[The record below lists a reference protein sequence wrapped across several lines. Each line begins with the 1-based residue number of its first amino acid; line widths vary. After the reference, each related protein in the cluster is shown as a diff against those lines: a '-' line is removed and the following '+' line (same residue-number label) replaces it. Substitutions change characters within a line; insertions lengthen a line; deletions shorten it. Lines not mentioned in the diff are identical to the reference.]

1 MNGYVPDPAL
11 RLVTPARR
19 GENGGSSRAT
29 GPDMEIDVTELVLWL
44 DQLRM
49 TDLARVGGKNASLG
63 EMIGNLAKLGVSVPG
78 GFATTADAFKTYLEK
93 SGLADRIQKRLASL
107 DVEDVNALT
116 AAGKEIRRWIVDT
129 KLPDDLEHAIRA
141 AYEKLCRDAAG
152 AESSGH
158 GALGHGRQVRTTGSP
173 DQGRSHKTPG
183 GGDNVPVAVRSSAT
197 AEDLPDASF
206 AGQQE
211 TFLNVTGIDGVLHN
225 VKEVFASLYNDRAIA
240 YRVHHGFRHEDVFL
254 SAGVQLMVRSDVGAS
269 GVLFTLD
276 TESGFRDVV
285 FVTASYGLGEMV
297 VQGAVNPD
305 EFYVFKPTLRAGKQ
319 AVLRRSLGA
328 KQQRMVYSDKP
339 GERVRIEATPEDLRR
354 KFCISDADVESLARQ
369 ALIIEEHYQRPMDIE
384 WAKDGVTGKLYI
396 VQARPETVKSRAHA
410 TQLERFQLNEKGK
423 VLAEGRSIGQKI
435 GAGKARVIRS
445 LARMNEFE
453 AGDVLVADMTDPD
466 WEPIMKRAAAIVTN
480 RGGRTC
486 HAAIIARELG
496 VPAVVG
502 TGDGLEKIPEGHE
515 VTISCAEGDTGF
527 IYDGKLKFE
536 RVATDLGDM
545 PEAPLKIM
553 MNVANPERAF
563 DFGMLPNQGIGLAR
577 LEMIIASHIGVHP
590 KALLQYDQQDAETR
604 KKIDERIAGYAG
616 PVEFY
621 VDRLAEGIA
630 TIAASVYPKT
640 VIVRMSDFKS
650 NEYANLLGGAKY
662 EPHEENPMIG
672 FRGAS
677 RYVDDTFAEAFGL
690 ECKAVKKVREA
701 MGLDNV
707 WVMIP
712 FIRTLDEG
720 RKVIEVLRANGL
732 VQGESIDG
740 NEALK
745 VIMMCEVPSN
755 ALLAEEFLDIFD
767 GFSIGSNDLTQ
778 LTLGLDRDSSI
789 VAGLFDERNPAV
801 KKLLAMAIKTAR
813 AKGKYVGICGQGPS
827 DHADLAEWL
836 MDQGIESLSLNPDTV
851 VDTWLRLAKHKG

>member
-1 MNGYVPDPAL
+1 VLRIIDSGQYQSFAARFGTASCTNPTFYRAL
-11 RLVTPARR
+11 EETPL
-19 GENGGSSRAT
+19 N
-29 GPDMEIDVTELVLWL
+29 DLVLWL

-49 TDLARVGGKNASLG
+49 TDLGKVGGKNASLG

-78 GFATTADAFKTYLEK
+78 GFATTADAFQQYLEK
-93 SGLADRIQKRLASL
+93 SGLAKRIQQRLDGL
-107 DVEDVNALT
+107 DVDHVDTLV
-116 AAGKEIRRWIVDT
+116 AAGKEIRNWIVDT
-129 KLPDDLEHAIRA
+129 ALPAELEQAIRD
-141 AYEKLCRDAAG
+141 AYIKLCRDA
-152 AESSGH
+152 
-158 GALGHGRQVRTTGSP
+158 GSN
-173 DQGRSHKTPG
+173 DIA
-183 GGDNVPVAVRSSAT
+183 VAVRSSAT

-211 TFLNVTGIDGVLHN
+211 TFLNVVGIDDVLHK
-225 VKEVFASLYNDRAIA
+225 VKEVFASLYNDRAIS
-240 YRVHHGFRHEDVFL
+240 YRVHQGFKHDDVFL

-285 FVTASYGLGEMV
+285 FITGSYGLGEMV

-305 EFYVFKPTLRAGKQ
+305 EFYVFKPTLNAGKP
-319 AVLRRSLGA
+319 AVLRRNLGS
-328 KQQRMVYSDKP
+328 KQLRMVYSSTA
-339 GERVRIEATPEDLRR
+339 GERVRTEDTPIELRN
-354 KFCISDADVESLARQ
+354 KFCIADSDVEELARQ
-369 ALIIEEHYQRPMDIE
+369 SLIIEKHYGRPMDIE
-384 WAKDGVTGKLYI
+384 WAKDGNTGKLYI

-410 TQLERFQLNEKGK
+410 TQLERFHLGEKGK

-435 GAGKARVIRS
+435 GAGKARVIRT
-445 LARMNEFE
+445 LADMSKVQP
-453 AGDVLVADMTDPD
+453 GDVLIADMTDPD
-466 WEPIMKRAAAIVTN
+466 WEPVMKRAAAIVTN

-502 TGDGLEKIPEGHE
+502 TGNALDKIPDGAD
-515 VTISCAEGDTGF
+515 VTVSCAEGDTGT
-527 IYDGKLKFE
+527 IYEGILKFE
-536 RVATDLGDM
+536 RVTADLGDM

-553 MNVANPERAF
+553 MNVANPDRAF
-563 DFGMLPNQGIGLAR
+563 DFGMLPNAGIGLAR

-590 KALLQYDQQDAETR
+590 KALLEYAKQDAAT
-604 KKIDERIAGYAG
+604 KAKIDERIAGYAD
-616 PVEFY
+616 PVSFY
-621 VDRLAEGIA
+621 VDRLAEGIS

-650 NEYANLLGGAKY
+650 NEYANLLGGSRY

-677 RYVDDTFAEAFGL
+677 RYVDPSFADAFGL
-690 ECKAVKKVREA
+690 ECKAVKHVREV

-712 FIRTLDEG
+712 FVRTLDEG
-720 RKVIEVLRANGL
+720 KKVIEVLRKNGL
-732 VQGESIDG
+732 VQGEHG
-740 NEALK
+740 LK

-755 ALLAEEFLDIFD
+755 ALLADEFLDIFD

-789 VAGLFDERNPAV
+789 VAGLFDERDPAV

-813 AKGKYVGICGQGPS
+813 TKGKYIGICGQGPS
-827 DHADLAEWL
+827 DHPDLAEWL
-836 MDQGIESLSLNPDTV
+836 MDQGIESVSLNPDTV
-851 VDTWLRLAKHKG
+851 VDTWLRLAKKKAG

>member
-1 MNGYVPDPAL
+1 MND
-11 RLVTPARR
+11 
-19 GENGGSSRAT
+19 
-29 GPDMEIDVTELVLWL
+29 LVLWL

-49 TDLARVGGKNASLG
+49 TDLGKVGGKNASLG

-78 GFATTADAFKTYLEK
+78 GFATTADAFQQYLEK
-93 SGLADRIQKRLASL
+93 SGLAKRIQERLADL
-107 DVEDVNALT
+107 DVDHVDTLV
-116 AAGKEIRRWIVDT
+116 AAGKEIRGWIVDT
-129 KLPDDLEHAIRA
+129 ALPAELEQAIRD
-141 AYEKLCRDAAG
+141 AYIKLCKDAG
-152 AESSGH
+152 AEDI
-158 GALGHGRQVRTTGSP
+158 A
-173 DQGRSHKTPG
+173 
-183 GGDNVPVAVRSSAT
+183 VAVRSSAT

-211 TFLNVTGIDGVLHN
+211 TFLNVVGIDDVLHK
-225 VKEVFASLYNDRAIA
+225 VKEVFASLYNDRAIS
-240 YRVHHGFRHEDVFL
+240 YRVHQGFKHDDVFL

-285 FVTASYGLGEMV
+285 FITGSYGLGEMV

-305 EFYVFKPTLRAGKQ
+305 EFYVFKPTLNAGRP
-319 AVLRRSLGA
+319 AVLRRNLGA
-328 KQQRMVYSDKP
+328 KQLRMVYSNTA
-339 GERVRIEATPEDLRR
+339 GERVRTEDTPAELRN
-354 KFCISDADVESLARQ
+354 KFCIDDDDVQELARQ
-369 ALIIEEHYQRPMDIE
+369 SLIIEKHYARPMDIE
-384 WAKDGVTGKLYI
+384 WAKDGNTGKLYI

-410 TQLERFQLNEKGK
+410 TQLERFHLGERGK

-435 GAGKARVIRS
+435 GAGKARVIRT
-445 LARMNEFE
+445 LADMSKVLP
-453 AGDVLVADMTDPD
+453 GDVLIADMTDPD
-466 WEPIMKRAAAIVTN
+466 WEPVMKRAAAIVTN

-502 TGDGLEKIPEGHE
+502 TGNALDKIPDGVD
-515 VTISCAEGDTGF
+515 VTVSCAEGDTGT
-527 IYDGKLKFE
+527 IYEGILKFE
-536 RVATDLGDM
+536 RVTADLGDM

-563 DFGMLPNQGIGLAR
+563 DFGMLPNAGIGLAR

-590 KALLQYDQQDAETR
+590 KALLEYAKQDAAT
-604 KKIDERIAGYAG
+604 KAKIDEPIAGYAD
-616 PVEFY
+616 PVSFY

-650 NEYANLLGGAKY
+650 NEYANLLGGSRY
-662 EPHEENPMIG
+662 EPDEENPMIG

-677 RYVDDTFAEAFGL
+677 RYVDPSFADAFGL
-690 ECKAVKKVREA
+690 ECKAVKHVREV

-712 FIRTLDEG
+712 FVRTLGEG
-720 RKVIEVLRANGL
+720 AKVIEVLRKNGL
-732 VQGESIDG
+732 VQGEHD
-740 NEALK
+740 LK
-745 VIMMCEVPSN
+745 IIMMCEVPSN
-755 ALLAEEFLDIFD
+755 ALLADEFLDIFD

-789 VAGLFDERNPAV
+789 VAGLFDERDPAV
-801 KKLLAMAIKTAR
+801 KKLLSMAIKTAK
-813 AKGKYVGICGQGPS
+813 AKGKYIGICGQGPS
-827 DHADLAEWL
+827 DHPDLAEWL
-836 MDQGIESLSLNPDTV
+836 MDQGIESVSLNPDTV
-851 VDTWLRLAKHKG
+851 VDTWLRLAKKKAG